1 MGKLTREQKIEIYKK
16 RKQGISYKQL
26 SNQYGIRRTNII
38 YLVRLIDSHGV
49 EILRQDRN
57 RYYSPALKEEIIN
70 KVIKDDKSIVS
81 TAIEYG
87 LSSDG
92 MFHTWINDYKAN
104 GCVIIENPKGRKPIM
119 KKNNKPEKKYE
130 DMTAEEKVKYLED
143 RNLYLEAENEYLK
156 N

>member
-70 KVIKDDKSIVS
+70 KVIKDDKSILS

-92 MFHTWINDYKAN
+92 MLHTWINDYKAN
-104 GCVIIENPKGRKPIM
+104 GCVIIEKPKGRK
-119 KKNNKPEKKYE
+119 
-130 DMTAEEKVKYLED
+130 
-143 RNLYLEAENEYLK
+143 
-156 N
+156 